1 MSIPG
6 VPILVSLDK
15 TNAVT
20 WDIIAMILL
29 QMIMGGLL
37 GGVWSVMIVCFALFR
52 NKKDLKGNIAK
63 AKLTCVILNLTPPL
77 QEEEELEAEL
87 EDPGETLK
95 EYDMVSGSSD
105 SADDKL

>member
-37 GGVWSVMIVCFALFR
+37 GGVLSVMIVFFALFR
-52 NKKDLKGNIAK
+52 NKKDLRGNIAK
-63 AKLTCVILNLTPPL
+63 LTRVILLTPL
-77 QEEEELEAEL
+77 QEEEQLEAEL
-87 EDPGETLK
+87 DDPGETLK

-105 SADDKL
+105 SVDDKL